1 MEDEQRDDDCVVVE
15 NTQDHVQINNNTF
28 HVQDEVIYLIFNGDY
43 FKFIDVPGD
52 GDCFYHSVLN
62 YDSLHRRFNG
72 VLELRQY
79 MRNVVEYMYYNDH
92 VLQYLFS
99 KERTDLTL
107 WCSTI
112 IRMGEWATS
121 FDSLIL
127 SYIFK
132 LNVIGLR
139 NHSNG
144 LWGNS
149 NQNFM
154 HQLRLPDIFPEF
166 PAIYVLNHQLGSPLE
181 VANNCNHFGYLKPI
195 SLATNENFS
204 QRLPIIFQKE
214 LKSSQLSP
222 EFTPTLLNTSIRSTA
237 SIELETSTQPNTISE
252 PNQMHISALPTL
264 SIPSTLP
271 TDDILQVAP
280 NLCKTIN
287 RTEVLDQCLT

>member
-1 MEDEQRDDDCVVVE
+1 MPTGRKRNTESKRVRTLHSRRYRAKKRKTNNTSIIVEDEQRDDDCVVVE

-99 KERTDLTL
+99 KERTDFTL

-112 IRMGEWATS
+112 IRMGEWTTS
-121 FDSLIL
+121 FYSLVF

-132 LNVIGLR
+132 LNVSGVR

-149 NQNFM
+149 NRTF
-154 HQLRLPDIFPEF
+154 FE
-166 PAIYVLNHQLGSPLE
+166 
-181 VANNCNHFGYLKPI
+181 
-195 SLATNENFS
+195 
-204 QRLPIIFQKE
+204 
-214 LKSSQLSP
+214 
-222 EFTPTLLNTSIRSTA
+222 SI
-237 SIELETSTQPNTISE
+237 TI
-252 PNQMHISALPTL
+252 A
-264 SIPSTLP
+264 
-271 TDDILQVAP
+271 
-280 NLCKTIN
+280 
-287 RTEVLDQCLT
+287 